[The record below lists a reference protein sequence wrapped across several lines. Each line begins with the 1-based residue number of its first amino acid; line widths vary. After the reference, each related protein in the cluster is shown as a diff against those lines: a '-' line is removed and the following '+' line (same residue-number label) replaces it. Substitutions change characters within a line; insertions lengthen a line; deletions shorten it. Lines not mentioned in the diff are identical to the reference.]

1 MNQFTSNIEDIQGKA
16 GTKKLRLRLFGFI
29 FGLILVLLI
38 GFLFGLIVSDLKV
51 AQPDSQNVVAK
62 TKQELLNIFSGN
74 REIDVDLFSDVWNIL
89 HSEHINKN
97 KINDQ
102 DLFYGAISG
111 MVSAMDDPYTIFL
124 DPQLT
129 EDFNQELDG
138 TFYGIGAEIDKRDDF
153 LVVIAPLPDTPA
165 DRAGLKAGDKILAI
179 DQKETFEMSVDE
191 AISLIRGDKGTAVV
205 LTIFSEGD
213 SSTRDVSIVRDKI
226 NVPSVVYTLE
236 DNIAVIRLTHF
247 NSDTSQD
254 FSRIAQKVIAQNP
267 KGIILDMRNNP
278 GGYLDTAV
286 SIASYWVPVGQVVVR
301 ESFSDK
307 SNDHDYQ
314 AVRQVDLSQFKTIV
328 LINQGSASASE
339 IVAGALQDY
348 DLAEI
353 VGQTSFGKGSVQ
365 QLVPLGDG
373 SSVKVTVAKWLTP
386 KGRTIE
392 DEGIVPDIEADL
404 TIDDYNNDIDPQL
417 DKAKELINQ
426 P

>member
-1 MNQFTSNIEDIQGKA
+1 MNQFKSNIEDLQRNPR
-16 GTKKLRLRLFGFI
+16 TKKIKLRLFGFL
-29 FGLILVLLI
+29 FGFVLVLLI
-38 GFLFGLIVSDLKV
+38 GFLFGLIVSDLKI
-51 AQPDSQNVVAK
+51 AEPDSQNMVAS
-62 TKQELLNIFSGN
+62 TKQELLNIFAGN
-74 REIDVDLFSDVWNIL
+74 REIDVNLFSDVWNIL
-89 HSEHINKN
+89 HSEYINKN

-102 DLFYGAISG
+102 ALFYGAISG
-111 MVSAMDDPYTIFL
+111 MVQALEDPYTIFL

-138 TFYGIGAEIDKRDDF
+138 TFYGIGAEIGRRNEF
-153 LVVIAPLPDTPA
+153 LVIIAPLLDTPA
-165 DRAGLKAGDKILAI
+165 DKAGLKAGDKILAI

-191 AISLIRGDKGTAVV
+191 AISLIRGDKGTNVV
-205 LTIFSEGD
+205 LTIFSEGAE
-213 SSTRDVSIVRDKI
+213 TTKDVTIVRDKI
-226 NVPSVVYTLE
+226 NVPSVVYTVE
-236 DNIAVIRLTHF
+236 DDIAVIRLAHF
-247 NSDTSQD
+247 NSDTSQN

-286 SIASYWVPVGQVVVR
+286 DIASYWVPDGQVVVR

-307 SNDHDYQ
+307 SKNHDYQ
-314 AVRQVDLSQFKTIV
+314 AVRQVDFSQFKTIV
-328 LINQGSASASE
+328 LINEGSASASE

-348 DLAEI
+348 DFAEI

-365 QLVPLGDG
+365 QLLSLDDG

-392 DEGIVPDIEADL
+392 EEGIAPDYIIDL
-404 TIDDYNNDIDPQL
+404 TLEDFNNNLDPQM

-426 P
+426 